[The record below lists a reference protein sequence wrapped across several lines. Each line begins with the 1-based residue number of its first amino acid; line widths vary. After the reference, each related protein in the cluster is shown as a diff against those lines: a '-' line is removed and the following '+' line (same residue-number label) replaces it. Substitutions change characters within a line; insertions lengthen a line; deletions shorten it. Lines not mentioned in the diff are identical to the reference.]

1 MTEEFIDTYSDDI
14 IYLIEARK
22 ALLTHPFRTEI
33 KELCD
38 ASFCRL
44 LIVFMIG
51 SLEAMLQHWIEEF
64 GVQELKIYFA
74 KNVRNSERIQA
85 LYNAFKK
92 RGVNVDIEVLNDYL
106 AIKYLRNTI
115 CHARW
120 CAHEREWCK
129 KRGFPTDIRKLSE
142 ENWYRILEVNES
154 MMMYIALTG
163 IPELLRIIP
172 KDKIIGVKK
181 KKEELKPM
189 IIGRKDLPYI
199 IIRNLEKIASEIRK
213 GIEKVAIS
221 EKYNWSK
228 ELAPEK
234 IKKPSCEDATIM
246 FYTAVKRARDEG
258 LKEII
263 RQRELIKD
271 AIYFWKLY
279 KEETFEKNNIT
290 LADMQKSFETLT
302 FLNQKKFYITPLP
315 FSWNEKFPQ
324 QVKMQLIRIKGDIP
338 RGVSEDQI
346 IKSLDVGKLTY
357 DFIPNIA
364 IVSLFAEY
372 LPLIDPESAKIQM
385 SEIRFILTAW
395 KLRVTWYDYI
405 ERCEQS
411 DASTWNF
418 YEELLGNLLNSN

>member
-22 ALLTHPFRTEI
+22 DLLTHPFRTEN

-44 LIVFMIG
+44 LIVFIVG
-51 SLEAMLQHWIEEF
+51 GIEAMLQHWIEEF
-64 GVQELKIYFA
+64 GVQELAIYFE
-74 KNVRNSERIQA
+74 KDVKNSERVQA

-92 RGVNVDIEVLNDYL
+92 KGVNVDIEILNDYL

-120 CAHEREWCK
+120 YTHEREWCK
-129 KRGFPTDIRKLSE
+129 KRGFPTDVRKLSE
-142 ENWYRILEVNES
+142 EDLYRILEVYEN
-154 MMMYIALTG
+154 MIMYIALTG
-163 IPELLRIIP
+163 IPELSRTISKDRIIR
-172 KDKIIGVKK
+172 VKK
-181 KKEELKPM
+181 KREELKPM
-189 IIGRKDLPYI
+189 IIRRKDLPYI
-199 IIRNLEKIASEIRK
+199 IIRNLERIESEICNR
-213 GIEKVAIS
+213 IEKVVIS
-221 EKYNWSK
+221 KKYNWPK
-228 ELAPEK
+228 GLTPEEV
-234 IKKPSCEDATIM
+234 KKQSSEDTTTS

-258 LKEII
+258 NNEII
-263 RQRELIKD
+263 EQRELIKD

-290 LADMQKSFETLT
+290 LADIEKSLETLT
-302 FLNQKKFYITPLP
+302 FLNQRKFYITPLP
-315 FSWNEKFPQ
+315 FSWDEKLPQ
-324 QVKMQLIRIKGDIP
+324 QVKMQLVKIRGGIP
-338 RGVSEDQI
+338 QGISEDQI

-372 LPLIDPESAKIQM
+372 FPLIDPEIAKNQM
-385 SEIRFILTAW
+385 NEIRFILTAW
-395 KLRVTWYDYI
+395 KLRVAWYDYM
-405 ERCEQS
+405 ERREQS

-418 YEELLGNLLNSN
+418 YEELLSKLLDSN